1 MRPLGSASNG
11 PLIGN
16 RWERGTPVN
25 EMSEDEQAER
35 LEELVKTFFSHPSVH
50 VSMEA
55 ARQGAGTG
63 SRAGLGGGG

>member
-1 MRPLGSASNG
+1 
-11 PLIGN
+11 
-16 RWERGTPVN
+16 
-25 EMSEDEQAER
+25 MSEDEQAER